1 MCMKTYELICC
12 LEDVMD
18 LAIKKVLQRKLPIKK
33 LPVLILYKILM
44 GRYKRKFKKTLRE
57 GNQAPHGADLEK
69 ALDILHPW
77 LLHYESELM
86 QMKQQL
92 ENL

>member
-1 MCMKTYELICC
+1 MKIYELICC
-12 LEDVMD
+12 MEDIMN

-33 LPVLILYKILM
+33 LPVLISYKILM
-44 GRYKRKFKKTLRE
+44 GRYKRKFKKTHHE

-69 ALDILHPW
+69 ALDILYPW
-77 LLHYESELM
+77 IVHYESELKW
-86 QMKQQL
+86 MKQQL